1 MISHGTSRGKVS
13 GTYALT
19 PAQWLP
25 KPATSQFPERRR
37 SLRELWS
44 PCGEGERCHVA
55 GLCSCP
61 GCSPRRG
68 GSERKVHCWFCL
80 GVLPGCARGASA
92 KVFWL
97 YHGRSPVYGLNVE
110 REGFNIV
117 PVSLLK

>member
-1 MISHGTSRGKVS
+1 MGVISHGTSRGKVS
-13 GTYALT
+13 WTYALT

-55 GLCSCP
+55 RLCSWP

-68 GSERKVHCWFCL
+68 GSER
-80 GVLPGCARGASA
+80 RGAA
-92 KVFWL
+92 LVLFGGTAGMHPLLHWL
-97 YHGRSPVYGLNVE
+97 LGRIP
-110 REGFNIV
+110 F
-117 PVSLLK
+117 